1 MTGQPLP
8 GFRDFFPPE
17 HAALRVIFQAW
28 REASR
33 CSGFTEYEGP
43 ELESLELYTEKS
55 GEEIVG
61 QLYHFQDKGERE
73 VALRPEMTPTLARM
87 VASQHRNYRKPIKWF
102 SIPRLFRYER
112 PQKGRH
118 REHYQWNCDMVGEK
132 SVMAEAEL
140 IGTLCLGLSLLGLS
154 AKDVVVKVSDRSWW
168 DSFLE
173 KEGVGEAERPGV
185 LRALDRM
192 EGATPEQR
200 REKLGGLAPAVEA
213 VWQGKS
219 EDSAALQ
226 EVHRGVKGLGYGD
239 WCETDY
245 RVVRGLAYYTG
256 VVFEVH
262 DRAGK
267 LRAVAGGGRYDG
279 LLKRLGG
286 EDLPAVGFG
295 MGDAVLAELLREKG
309 MSTPS
314 AGGAEIF
321 VVAESAQQEMAWD
334 VVGQLRRSG
343 FSTDYDPGAGKWGKQ
358 LEMAEAK
365 GARWALL
372 VGREVGEGK
381 LGVKELATRK
391 QSEIRWRKDAAG
403 KICLEPTPGE
413 WAKVLGS

>member
-1 MTGQPLP
+1 MTVQPLP

-17 HAALRVIFQAW
+17 HAALRGIFQAW

-33 CSGFTEYEGP
+33 CGGFTEYEGP

-55 GEEIVG
+55 GDEIVG
-61 QLYHFQDKGERE
+61 QLYHFTDKGDRQ

-102 SIPRLFRYER
+102 SVPRLFRYER

-118 REHYQWNCDMVGEK
+118 REHYQWNCDIVGEK
-132 SVMAEAEL
+132 SPMAEAEL
-140 IGTLCLGLSLLGLS
+140 IGVLCLGLSLLGLGP
-154 AKDVVVKVSDRSWW
+154 KDVVVKVSDRSWW
-168 DSFLE
+168 DTFLE
-173 KEGVGEAERPGV
+173 KQGVGETERPNV
-185 LRALDRM
+185 LRTLDRL
-192 EGATPEQR
+192 ESATAEQR
-200 REKLGGLAPAVEA
+200 REKLGALAEAVEA
-213 VWQGKS
+213 VWEGKS
-219 EDSAALQ
+219 ADSEAVVQ
-226 EVHRGVKGLGYGD
+226 VRKGVEALGYGD

-267 LRAVAGGGRYDG
+267 LRAVAGGGRYDD

-295 MGDAVLAELLREKG
+295 MGDAVLAELLREKKIA
-309 MSTPS
+309 MPQ
-314 AGGAEIF
+314 AAGAEIF
-321 VVAESAQQEMAWD
+321 IVAEAKEQPMALQIT
-334 VVGQLRRSG
+334 GQLRRSG
-343 FSTDYDPGAGKWGKQ
+343 FSVDFDPGAGKWGKQ

-372 VGREVGEGK
+372 VGREVAEGK
-381 LGVKELATRK
+381 LGLKELASRK
-391 QSEIRWRKDAAG
+391 QSEIRWRSGTDG

-413 WAKVLGS
+413 WAKVCI

>member
-1 MTGQPLP
+1 MTVQPLP

-17 HAALRVIFQAW
+17 HAALRGIFQAW

-33 CSGFTEYEGP
+33 CGGFTEYEGP

-55 GEEIVG
+55 GDEIVG
-61 QLYHFQDKGERE
+61 QLYHFTDKGDRQ

-102 SIPRLFRYER
+102 SVPRLFRYER

-118 REHYQWNCDMVGEK
+118 REHYQWNCDIVGEK
-132 SVMAEAEL
+132 SPMAEAEL
-140 IGTLCLGLSLLGLS
+140 IGVLCLGLSLLGLGP
-154 AKDVVVKVSDRSWW
+154 KDVVVKVSDRSWW
-168 DSFLE
+168 DAFLE
-173 KEGVGEAERPGV
+173 KQGVGETDRPTV
-185 LRALDRM
+185 LRTLDRL
-192 EGATPEQR
+192 ESATAEQR
-200 REKLGGLAPAVEA
+200 REKLGALAEAVEA
-213 VWQGKS
+213 VWEGKS
-219 EDSAALQ
+219 ADSEAVGQ
-226 EVHRGVKGLGYGD
+226 VRKGVEALGYGD

-267 LRAVAGGGRYDG
+267 LRAVAGGGRYDD

-295 MGDAVLAELLREKG
+295 MGDAVLAELLREKKIA
-309 MSTPS
+309 MPQAT
-314 AGGAEIF
+314 GAEIF
-321 VVAESAQQEMAWD
+321 IVAEAKEQAMALQIT
-334 VVGQLRRSG
+334 GQLRRSG
-343 FSTDYDPGAGKWGKQ
+343 FSVDFDPGAGKWGKQ

-381 LGVKELATRK
+381 LGLKELASRK
-391 QSEIRWRKDAAG
+391 QSEIRWRSGTDG

-413 WAKVLGS
+413 WAKVCI

>member
-1 MTGQPLP
+1 MTVQPLP

-17 HAALRVIFQAW
+17 HAALRAIFQAW

-33 CSGFTEYEGP
+33 CGGFTEYEGP
-43 ELESLELYTEKS
+43 ELESLDLYTEKS

-61 QLYHFQDKGERE
+61 QLYHFTDKGERQ

-102 SIPRLFRYER
+102 SVPRLFRYER

-132 SVMAEAEL
+132 SARAEAEL
-140 IGTLCLGLSLLGLS
+140 IGVLCLGLSLLGLGP
-154 AKDVVVKVSDRSWW
+154 KDVVVKVSDRGWW
-168 DSFLE
+168 DAFLE
-173 KEGVGEAERPGV
+173 KQGVGEKERPNV
-185 LRALDRM
+185 LRTLDRL
-192 EGATPEQR
+192 EGATAEQR
-200 REKLGGLAPAVEA
+200 KEKLGALAGAVEA
-213 VWQGKS
+213 VWGGKS
-219 EDSAALQ
+219 ADSAAVA
-226 EVHRGVKGLGYGD
+226 EVHEGVGALGYGE

-267 LRAVAGGGRYDG
+267 LRAVAGGGRYDD

-295 MGDAVLAELLREKG
+295 MGDAVLAELLRVKG
-309 MSTPS
+309 VAVAP

-321 VVAESAQQEMAWD
+321 VVAEGKEQAMALQMT
-334 VVGQLRRSG
+334 GQLRRGG
-343 FSTDYDPGAGKWGKQ
+343 FSVDYDPGAGKWGKQ

-365 GARWALL
+365 GAKWALL
-372 VGREVGEGK
+372 VGREMGEGK
-381 LGVKELATRK
+381 LGLKELASRK
-391 QSEIRWRKDAAG
+391 QTEIRWSRGVDG
-403 KICLEPTPGE
+403 TICLEPTPGE
-413 WAKVLGS
+413 WAKVVTK

>member
-17 HAALRVIFQAW
+17 HAALRGIFDAW
-28 REASR
+28 RQASR

-55 GEEIVG
+55 GDEIVG

-118 REHYQWNCDMVGEK
+118 REHYQWNCDIVGEK
-132 SVMAEAEL
+132 SPMAEAEL
-140 IGTLCLGLSLLGLS
+140 IATLCLGLSLLGLG
-154 AKDVVVKVSDRSWW
+154 AEDVVVKVSDRSWW

-173 KEGVGEAERPGV
+173 KQGVGEKEKPSI
-185 LRALDRM
+185 LRTLDRL
-192 EGATPEQR
+192 EGATPEHR
-200 REKLGGLAPAVEA
+200 REKLGPLAGAVEK
-213 VWQGKS
+213 VWEGKM
-219 EDSAALQ
+219 EDSVALS
-226 EVHRGVKGLGYGD
+226 EVRRGVEALGYGS

-267 LRAVAGGGRYDG
+267 LRAVAGGGRYDD

-295 MGDAVLAELLREKG
+295 MGDAVLAELLRDKKIEGAKV
-309 MSTPS
+309 
-314 AGGAEIF
+314 AGAEIF
-321 VVAESAQQEMAWD
+321 VVAEKPEQGIALGL
-334 VVGQLRRSG
+334 VGQLRRSG
-343 FSTDYDPGAGKWGKQ
+343 FSADFDPGAGKWGKQ

-381 LGVKELATRK
+381 LGLKELATRK
-391 QSEIRWRKDAAG
+391 QSEIRWTKSADG
-403 KICLEPTPGE
+403 KICLEPTPGD
-413 WAKVLGS
+413 WAKVLS

>member
-17 HAALRVIFQAW
+17 HAALRGIFLAW

-33 CSGFTEYEGP
+33 CGGFTEYEGP

-55 GEEIVG
+55 GDEIVG
-61 QLYHFQDKGERE
+61 QLYHFTDKGDRQ

-102 SIPRLFRYER
+102 SVPRLFRYER

-118 REHYQWNCDMVGEK
+118 REHYQWNCDIVGEK
-132 SVMAEAEL
+132 SPMAEAEL
-140 IGTLCLGLSLLGLS
+140 IGVLCLGLSLLGLGP
-154 AKDVVVKVSDRSWW
+154 KDVVVKVSDRSWW
-168 DSFLE
+168 DTFLE
-173 KEGVGEAERPGV
+173 KQGVGEKERPTV
-185 LRALDRM
+185 LRTLDRL
-192 EGATPEQR
+192 EGATAEQR
-200 REKLGGLAPAVEA
+200 QEKLGALAAAVDEVWDGKSADSEAVGQVRKGVEA
-213 VWQGKS
+213 
-219 EDSAALQ
+219 
-226 EVHRGVKGLGYGD
+226 LGYGD

-267 LRAVAGGGRYDG
+267 LRAVAGGGRYDD

-295 MGDAVLAELLREKG
+295 MGDAVLAELLREKKIA
-309 MSTPS
+309 MPQSI
-314 AGGAEIF
+314 GAEIF
-321 VVAESAQQEMAWD
+321 IVAEAKEQPMALQIT
-334 VVGQLRRSG
+334 GQLRRSG
-343 FSTDYDPGAGKWGKQ
+343 FSVDYDPGAGKWGKQ

-372 VGREVGEGK
+372 VGREVAEGK
-381 LGVKELATRK
+381 LGLKELASRK
-391 QSEIRWRKDAAG
+391 QSEIRWKSGTDG

-413 WAKVLGS
+413 WAKVCI

>member
-1 MTGQPLP
+1 MTVQPLP

-17 HAALRVIFQAW
+17 HAALRGIFQAW

-55 GEEIVG
+55 GDEIVG
-61 QLYHFQDKGERE
+61 QLYHFTDKGDRQ

-102 SIPRLFRYER
+102 SVPRLFRYER

-118 REHYQWNCDMVGEK
+118 REHYQWNCDIVGEK
-132 SVMAEAEL
+132 SPMAEAEL
-140 IGTLCLGLSLLGLS
+140 IGVLCLGLSLLGLGP
-154 AKDVVVKVSDRSWW
+154 KDVVVKVSDRSWW
-168 DSFLE
+168 DTFLE
-173 KEGVGEAERPGV
+173 KQGVGEKERPTV
-185 LRALDRM
+185 LRTLDRL
-192 EGATPEQR
+192 EGATAEQR
-200 REKLGGLAPAVEA
+200 REKLGALAATVDEVWEGKSADSEAVGQVRKGVEA
-213 VWQGKS
+213 
-219 EDSAALQ
+219 
-226 EVHRGVKGLGYGD
+226 LGYGD

-267 LRAVAGGGRYDG
+267 LRAVAGGGRYDD

-295 MGDAVLAELLREKG
+295 MGDAVLAELLREKKIA
-309 MSTPS
+309 MPQ
-314 AGGAEIF
+314 AAGAEIF
-321 VVAESAQQEMAWD
+321 IVAEAKEQAMALQIT
-334 VVGQLRRSG
+334 GQLRRSG
-343 FSTDYDPGAGKWGKQ
+343 FSVDYDPGAGKWGKQ

-372 VGREVGEGK
+372 VGREVAEGK
-381 LGVKELATRK
+381 MGLKELASRK
-391 QSEIRWRKDAAG
+391 QSEIRWRSGTDG

-413 WAKVLGS
+413 WAKVCI

>member
-1 MTGQPLP
+1 MIGQPLP

-17 HAALRVIFQAW
+17 HAALRGIFQAW

-33 CSGFTEYEGP
+33 CGGFTEYEGP

-55 GEEIVG
+55 GDEIVG
-61 QLYHFQDKGERE
+61 QLYHFTDKGDRQ

-102 SIPRLFRYER
+102 SVPRLFRYER

-118 REHYQWNCDMVGEK
+118 REHYQWNCDIVGEK
-132 SVMAEAEL
+132 SPMAEAEL
-140 IGTLCLGLSLLGLS
+140 IGVLCLGLSLLGLGP
-154 AKDVVVKVSDRSWW
+154 KDVVVKVSDRSWW
-168 DSFLE
+168 DAFLE
-173 KEGVGEAERPGV
+173 KQGVGETERPTV
-185 LRALDRM
+185 LRTLDRL
-192 EGATPEQR
+192 ESATAEQR
-200 REKLGGLAPAVEA
+200 REKLGALAEAVEA
-213 VWQGKS
+213 VWEGKS
-219 EDSAALQ
+219 ADSEAVGQ
-226 EVHRGVKGLGYGD
+226 VRKGVEALGYGD

-267 LRAVAGGGRYDG
+267 LRAVAGGGRYDD

-295 MGDAVLAELLREKG
+295 MGDAVLAELLREKKIA
-309 MSTPS
+309 MPQSI
-314 AGGAEIF
+314 GAEIF
-321 VVAESAQQEMAWD
+321 IVAEAKEQAMALQIT
-334 VVGQLRRSG
+334 GQLRRSG
-343 FSTDYDPGAGKWGKQ
+343 FSVDFDPGAGKWGKQ

-381 LGVKELATRK
+381 LGLKELASRR
-391 QSEIRWRKDAAG
+391 QSEILWKSGTDG

-413 WAKVLGS
+413 WAKVCI

>member
-17 HAALRVIFQAW
+17 HAALRGIFQAW

-33 CSGFTEYEGP
+33 CGGFTEYEGP

-55 GEEIVG
+55 GDEIVG
-61 QLYHFQDKGERE
+61 QLYHFTDKGDRQ

-102 SIPRLFRYER
+102 SVPRLFRYER

-118 REHYQWNCDMVGEK
+118 REHYQWNCDIVGEK
-132 SVMAEAEL
+132 SPMAEAEL
-140 IGTLCLGLSLLGLS
+140 IGVLCLGLSLLGLGP
-154 AKDVVVKVSDRSWW
+154 KDVVVKVSDRSWW
-168 DSFLE
+168 DAFLE
-173 KEGVGEAERPGV
+173 KQGVGETERPTV
-185 LRALDRM
+185 LRTLDRL
-192 EGATPEQR
+192 ESATTEQR
-200 REKLGGLAPAVEA
+200 REKLGALAGAVEA
-213 VWQGKS
+213 VWEGKS
-219 EDSAALQ
+219 ADSEAVGQ
-226 EVHRGVKGLGYGD
+226 VRKGVEALGYGD

-267 LRAVAGGGRYDG
+267 LRAVAGGGRYDD

-295 MGDAVLAELLREKG
+295 MGDAVLAELLREKKIA
-309 MSTPS
+309 MPQ
-314 AGGAEIF
+314 AAGAEIF
-321 VVAESAQQEMAWD
+321 IVAEAKEQAMALQIT
-334 VVGQLRRSG
+334 GQLRRSG
-343 FSTDYDPGAGKWGKQ
+343 FSVDFDPGAGKWGKQ

-372 VGREVGEGK
+372 VGREVAEGK
-381 LGVKELATRK
+381 LGLKELASRK
-391 QSEIRWRKDAAG
+391 QSEIRWRSGTDG

-413 WAKVLGS
+413 WAKVCI

>member
-1 MTGQPLP
+1 MTVQPLP

-17 HAALRVIFQAW
+17 HAALRGIFQAW

-33 CSGFTEYEGP
+33 CGGFTEYEGP

-55 GEEIVG
+55 GDEIVG
-61 QLYHFQDKGERE
+61 QLYHFTDKGDRQ

-102 SIPRLFRYER
+102 SVPRLFRYER

-118 REHYQWNCDMVGEK
+118 REHYQWNCDIVGEK
-132 SVMAEAEL
+132 SPMAEAEL
-140 IGTLCLGLSLLGLS
+140 IGVLCLGLSLLGLGP
-154 AKDVVVKVSDRSWW
+154 KDVVVKVSDRSWW
-168 DSFLE
+168 DTFLE
-173 KEGVGEAERPGV
+173 KQGVGETERPNV
-185 LRALDRM
+185 LRTLDRL
-192 EGATPEQR
+192 ESATAEQR
-200 REKLGGLAPAVEA
+200 REKLGALAEAVEA
-213 VWQGKS
+213 VWEGKS
-219 EDSAALQ
+219 ADSEAVVQ
-226 EVHRGVKGLGYGD
+226 VRKGVEALGYGD

-267 LRAVAGGGRYDG
+267 LRAVAGGGRYDD

-295 MGDAVLAELLREKG
+295 MGDAVLAELLREKKIA
-309 MSTPS
+309 MPQAT
-314 AGGAEIF
+314 GAEIF
-321 VVAESAQQEMAWD
+321 IIAEAKEQAMALQIT
-334 VVGQLRRSG
+334 GQLRRSG
-343 FSTDYDPGAGKWGKQ
+343 FSVDYDPGAGKWGKQ

-381 LGVKELATRK
+381 LGLKELASRK
-391 QSEIRWRKDAAG
+391 QSEIRWKSGTDG

-413 WAKVLGS
+413 WAKVCI

>member
-102 SIPRLFRYER
+102 SLPRLFRYER

-118 REHYQWNCDMVGEK
+118 REHYQWNCDIVGEK
-132 SVMAEAEL
+132 SMMAEAEL

-314 AGGAEIF
+314 AGGADIF

>member
-102 SIPRLFRYER
+102 SLPRLFRYER

-213 VWQGKS
+213 VWQGRS
-219 EDSAALQ
+219 EDSEAVQ
-226 EVHRGVKGLGYGD
+226 GVHRGVKGLGYGD

-413 WAKVLGS
+413 WAKVL

>member
-17 HAALRVIFQAW
+17 HAALRGIFQAW

-33 CSGFTEYEGP
+33 CGGFTEYEGP

-55 GEEIVG
+55 GDEIVG
-61 QLYHFQDKGERE
+61 QLYHFIDKGDRQ

-87 VASQHRNYRKPIKWF
+87 IASQHRNYRKPIKWF
-102 SIPRLFRYER
+102 SVPRLFRYER

-118 REHYQWNCDMVGEK
+118 REHYQWNCDIVGEK
-132 SVMAEAEL
+132 SPMAEAEL
-140 IGTLCLGLSLLGLS
+140 IGVLCLGLSLLGLGP
-154 AKDVVVKVSDRSWW
+154 KDVVVKVSDRNWW
-168 DSFLE
+168 DTFLE
-173 KEGVGEAERPGV
+173 KQGVGEKERPTV
-185 LRALDRM
+185 LRTLDRL
-192 EGATPEQR
+192 EGATSEQR
-200 REKLGGLAPAVEA
+200 REKLGALAEAVEA
-213 VWQGKS
+213 VWEGKS
-219 EDSAALQ
+219 ADSDAVGQ
-226 EVHRGVKGLGYGD
+226 VRKGVEALGYAD

-267 LRAVAGGGRYDG
+267 LRAVAGGGRYDD

-295 MGDAVLAELLREKG
+295 MGDAVLAELLREKKIA
-309 MSTPS
+309 MPQSI
-314 AGGAEIF
+314 GAEIF
-321 VVAESAQQEMAWD
+321 IVAEAKEQEMALQIT
-334 VVGQLRRSG
+334 GQLRRSG
-343 FSTDYDPGAGKWGKQ
+343 FSVDYDPGAGKWGKQ

-365 GARWALL
+365 RARWALL

-381 LGVKELATRK
+381 LGLKELASRK
-391 QSEIRWRKDAAG
+391 QSEIRWKSGTDG

-413 WAKVLGS
+413 WAKVCI

>member
-1 MTGQPLP
+1 MTVQPLP

-17 HAALRVIFQAW
+17 HAALRGIFQAW

-33 CSGFTEYEGP
+33 CGGFTEYEGP

-55 GEEIVG
+55 GDEIVG
-61 QLYHFQDKGERE
+61 QLYHFTDKGDRQ

-102 SIPRLFRYER
+102 SVPRLFRYER

-118 REHYQWNCDMVGEK
+118 REHYQWNCDIVGEK
-132 SVMAEAEL
+132 SPMAEAEL
-140 IGTLCLGLSLLGLS
+140 IGVLCLGLSLLGLGP
-154 AKDVVVKVSDRSWW
+154 KDVVVKVSDRSWW
-168 DSFLE
+168 DTFLE
-173 KEGVGEAERPGV
+173 KRGVGESERPTI
-185 LRALDRM
+185 LRTLDRL
-192 EGATPEQR
+192 EGATSEQR
-200 REKLGGLAPAVEA
+200 REKLGALAEAVEA
-213 VWQGKS
+213 VWEGKS
-219 EDSAALQ
+219 ADSEAVGQ
-226 EVHRGVKGLGYGD
+226 VRKGVEALGYGD

-267 LRAVAGGGRYDG
+267 LRAVAGGGRYDD

-295 MGDAVLAELLREKG
+295 MGDAVLAELLREKKIT
-309 MSTPS
+309 MPQ
-314 AGGAEIF
+314 AAGAEIF
-321 VVAESAQQEMAWD
+321 IVAEAKEQEMALQIT
-334 VVGQLRRSG
+334 GQLRRSG
-343 FSTDYDPGAGKWGKQ
+343 FSVDFDPGAGKWGKQ

-372 VGREVGEGK
+372 VGREVGEGR
-381 LGVKELATRK
+381 LGLKELASRK
-391 QSEIRWRKDAAG
+391 QSEIRWKSGTDG

-413 WAKVLGS
+413 WAKVCI

>member
-1 MTGQPLP
+1 MTVQPLP

-17 HAALRVIFQAW
+17 HAALRGIFQAW

-33 CSGFTEYEGP
+33 CGGFTEYEGP

-55 GEEIVG
+55 GDEIVG
-61 QLYHFQDKGERE
+61 QLYHFTDKGDRQ

-102 SIPRLFRYER
+102 SVPRLFRYER

-118 REHYQWNCDMVGEK
+118 REHYQWNCDIVGEK
-132 SVMAEAEL
+132 SPMAEAEL
-140 IGTLCLGLSLLGLS
+140 IGVLCLGLSLLGLGP
-154 AKDVVVKVSDRSWW
+154 KDVVVKVSDRSWW
-168 DSFLE
+168 DAFLE
-173 KEGVGEAERPGV
+173 KQGVGETERPTV
-185 LRALDRM
+185 LRTLDRL
-192 EGATPEQR
+192 EGATAEQR
-200 REKLGGLAPAVEA
+200 REKLGALAGAVEA
-213 VWQGKS
+213 VWEGKS
-219 EDSAALQ
+219 ADSEAVGQ
-226 EVHRGVKGLGYGD
+226 VRKGVEALGYGD

-267 LRAVAGGGRYDG
+267 LRAVAGGGRYDD

-295 MGDAVLAELLREKG
+295 MGDAVLAELLREKKIA
-309 MSTPS
+309 MPQAT
-314 AGGAEIF
+314 GAEIF
-321 VVAESAQQEMAWD
+321 IVAEAKEQALALQIT
-334 VVGQLRRSG
+334 GQLRRSG
-343 FSTDYDPGAGKWGKQ
+343 FSVDFDPGAGKWGKQ

-372 VGREVGEGK
+372 VGREVAEGK
-381 LGVKELATRK
+381 LGLKELASRK
-391 QSEIRWRKDAAG
+391 QSEIRWRSGTDG

-413 WAKVLGS
+413 WAKVCI

>member
-1 MTGQPLP
+1 MIGQPLP

-17 HAALRVIFQAW
+17 HAALRGIFQAW

-33 CSGFTEYEGP
+33 CGGFTEYEGP

-55 GEEIVG
+55 GDEIVG
-61 QLYHFQDKGERE
+61 QLYHFIDKGERQ

-102 SIPRLFRYER
+102 SVPRLFRYER

-118 REHYQWNCDMVGEK
+118 REHYQWNCDIVGEK
-132 SVMAEAEL
+132 SPMAEAEL
-140 IGTLCLGLSLLGLS
+140 IGVLCLGLSLLGLGP
-154 AKDVVVKVSDRSWW
+154 KDVVVKVSDRSWW
-168 DSFLE
+168 DTFLE
-173 KEGVGEAERPGV
+173 KQGVGEKERPTV
-185 LRALDRM
+185 LRTLDRL
-192 EGATPEQR
+192 EGATAEQR
-200 REKLGGLAPAVEA
+200 REKLGALAGAVDAVWEGKSTDSEAVGQVRKGVEA
-213 VWQGKS
+213 
-219 EDSAALQ
+219 
-226 EVHRGVKGLGYGD
+226 LGYGD
-239 WCETDY
+239 WYETDY

-267 LRAVAGGGRYDG
+267 LRAVAGGGRYDD

-295 MGDAVLAELLREKG
+295 MGDAVLAELLREKKIA
-309 MSTPS
+309 MPQ
-314 AGGAEIF
+314 AAGAEIF
-321 VVAESAQQEMAWD
+321 IVAEAKEQAMALQIT
-334 VVGQLRRSG
+334 GQLRRSG
-343 FSTDYDPGAGKWGKQ
+343 FSVDFDPGAGKWGKQ

-372 VGREVGEGK
+372 VGREVAEGK
-381 LGVKELATRK
+381 LGLKELASRK
-391 QSEIRWRKDAAG
+391 QSEIRWRSGTDG

-413 WAKVLGS
+413 WAKVCI

>member
-17 HAALRVIFQAW
+17 HAALRGIFQAW

-33 CSGFTEYEGP
+33 CGGFTEYEGP

-55 GEEIVG
+55 GDEIVG
-61 QLYHFQDKGERE
+61 QLYHFTDKGDRQ

-102 SIPRLFRYER
+102 SVPRLFRYER

-118 REHYQWNCDMVGEK
+118 REHYQWNCDIVGEK
-132 SVMAEAEL
+132 SPMAEAEL
-140 IGTLCLGLSLLGLS
+140 IGVLCLGLSLLGLGP
-154 AKDVVVKVSDRSWW
+154 KDVVVKVSDRSWW
-168 DSFLE
+168 DAFLE
-173 KEGVGEAERPGV
+173 KQGVGETERPTV
-185 LRALDRM
+185 LRTLDRL
-192 EGATPEQR
+192 ESATAEQR
-200 REKLGGLAPAVEA
+200 REKLGALAGAVEA
-213 VWQGKS
+213 VWEGKS
-219 EDSAALQ
+219 ADSEAVGQ
-226 EVHRGVKGLGYGD
+226 VRKGVEALGYGD

-267 LRAVAGGGRYDG
+267 LRAVAGGGRYDD

-295 MGDAVLAELLREKG
+295 MGDAVLAELLREKKIA
-309 MSTPS
+309 MPQ
-314 AGGAEIF
+314 AAGAEIF
-321 VVAESAQQEMAWD
+321 IVAEAKEQAMALQIT
-334 VVGQLRRSG
+334 GQLRRSG
-343 FSTDYDPGAGKWGKQ
+343 FSVDYDPGAGKWGKQ

-372 VGREVGEGK
+372 VGREVAEGK
-381 LGVKELATRK
+381 LGLKELASRK
-391 QSEIRWRKDAAG
+391 QSEIRWRSGTDG

-413 WAKVLGS
+413 WAKVCI

>member
-1 MTGQPLP
+1 MTVQPLP

-17 HAALRVIFQAW
+17 HAALRGIFQAW

-33 CSGFTEYEGP
+33 CGGFTEYEGP

-55 GEEIVG
+55 GDEIVG
-61 QLYHFQDKGERE
+61 QLYHFTDKGDRQ

-102 SIPRLFRYER
+102 SVPRLFRYER

-118 REHYQWNCDMVGEK
+118 REHYQWNCDIVGEK
-132 SVMAEAEL
+132 SPMAEAEL
-140 IGTLCLGLSLLGLS
+140 IGVLCLGLSLLGLGP
-154 AKDVVVKVSDRSWW
+154 KDVVVKVSDRSWW
-168 DSFLE
+168 DAFLE
-173 KEGVGEAERPGV
+173 KQGVGETERPTV
-185 LRALDRM
+185 LRTLDRL
-192 EGATPEQR
+192 ESATTEQR
-200 REKLGGLAPAVEA
+200 REKLGALAGAVEA
-213 VWQGKS
+213 VWEGKS
-219 EDSAALQ
+219 ADSEAVGQ
-226 EVHRGVKGLGYGD
+226 VRKGVEALGYGD

-267 LRAVAGGGRYDG
+267 LRAVAGGGRYDD

-295 MGDAVLAELLREKG
+295 MGDAVLAELLREKKIA
-309 MSTPS
+309 MPHAT
-314 AGGAEIF
+314 GAEIF
-321 VVAESAQQEMAWD
+321 IVAEAKEQALALQIT
-334 VVGQLRRSG
+334 GQLRRSG
-343 FSTDYDPGAGKWGKQ
+343 FSVDFDPGAGKWGKQ

-372 VGREVGEGK
+372 VGREVAEGK
-381 LGVKELATRK
+381 LGLKELASRK
-391 QSEIRWRKDAAG
+391 QSEIRWRSGTDG

-413 WAKVLGS
+413 WAKVCI

>member
-1 MTGQPLP
+1 MTVQPLP

-17 HAALRVIFQAW
+17 HAALRGIFQAW

-33 CSGFTEYEGP
+33 CGGFTEYEGP

-55 GEEIVG
+55 GDEIVG
-61 QLYHFQDKGERE
+61 QLYHFTDKGDRQ

-102 SIPRLFRYER
+102 SVPRLFRYER

-118 REHYQWNCDMVGEK
+118 REHYQWNCDIVGEK
-132 SVMAEAEL
+132 SPMAEAEL
-140 IGTLCLGLSLLGLS
+140 IGVLCLGLSLLGLGP
-154 AKDVVVKVSDRSWW
+154 KDVVVKVSDRNWW
-168 DSFLE
+168 DAFLE
-173 KEGVGEAERPGV
+173 KQGVGETERPTV
-185 LRALDRM
+185 LRTLDRL
-192 EGATPEQR
+192 ESATAEQR
-200 REKLGGLAPAVEA
+200 REKLGALAEAVEA
-213 VWQGKS
+213 VWEGKS
-219 EDSAALQ
+219 ADSEAVGQ
-226 EVHRGVKGLGYGD
+226 VRKGVEALGYGD

-267 LRAVAGGGRYDG
+267 LRAVAGGGRYDD

-295 MGDAVLAELLREKG
+295 MGDAVLAELLREKKIA
-309 MSTPS
+309 MPQTT
-314 AGGAEIF
+314 GAEIF
-321 VVAESAQQEMAWD
+321 IVAEAKEQAMALQIT
-334 VVGQLRRSG
+334 GQLRRSG
-343 FSTDYDPGAGKWGKQ
+343 FSVDFDPGAGKWGKQ

-381 LGVKELATRK
+381 LGLKELASRK
-391 QSEIRWRKDAAG
+391 QTEIRWRSGTDG

-413 WAKVLGS
+413 WAKVCI

>member
-102 SIPRLFRYER
+102 SLPRLFRYER

-118 REHYQWNCDMVGEK
+118 REHYQWNCDIVGEK

-391 QSEIRWRKDAAG
+391 QTEIRWRKDAAG

-413 WAKVLGS
+413 WAKVLGA

>member
-17 HAALRVIFQAW
+17 HAALRGIFQAW

-33 CSGFTEYEGP
+33 CGGFTEYEGP

-55 GEEIVG
+55 GDEIVG
-61 QLYHFQDKGERE
+61 QLYHFTDKGDRQ

-102 SIPRLFRYER
+102 SVPRLFRYER

-118 REHYQWNCDMVGEK
+118 REHYQWNCDIVGEK
-132 SVMAEAEL
+132 SPMAEAEL
-140 IGTLCLGLSLLGLS
+140 IGVLCLGLSLLGLGP
-154 AKDVVVKVSDRSWW
+154 KDVVVKVSDRSWW
-168 DSFLE
+168 DAFLE
-173 KEGVGEAERPGV
+173 KQGVGETERPTV
-185 LRALDRM
+185 LRTLDRL
-192 EGATPEQR
+192 EGATAELR
-200 REKLGGLAPAVEA
+200 REKLGALAGAVEA
-213 VWQGKS
+213 VWEGKS
-219 EDSAALQ
+219 ADSESVGQ
-226 EVHRGVKGLGYGD
+226 VRKGVEALGYGD

-267 LRAVAGGGRYDG
+267 LRAVAGGGRYDD

-295 MGDAVLAELLREKG
+295 MGDAVLAELLREKKIA
-309 MSTPS
+309 MPQ
-314 AGGAEIF
+314 AAGAEIF
-321 VVAESAQQEMAWD
+321 IVAEAKEQPMALQIT
-334 VVGQLRRSG
+334 GQLRRSG
-343 FSTDYDPGAGKWGKQ
+343 FSVDYDPGAGKWGKQ

-365 GARWALL
+365 RARWALL
-372 VGREVGEGK
+372 VGREVGEGQ
-381 LGVKELATRK
+381 LGLKELASRK
-391 QSEIRWRKDAAG
+391 QSEIRWRSGADG
-403 KICLEPTPGE
+403 KIYLEPTPGE
-413 WAKVLGS
+413 WAKVCI

>member
-1 MTGQPLP
+1 MIGQPLP

-17 HAALRVIFQAW
+17 HAALRGIFQAW

-33 CSGFTEYEGP
+33 CGGFTEYEGP

-55 GEEIVG
+55 GDEIVG
-61 QLYHFQDKGERE
+61 QLYHFTDKGDRQ

-102 SIPRLFRYER
+102 SVPRLFRYER

-118 REHYQWNCDMVGEK
+118 REHYQWNCDIVGEK
-132 SVMAEAEL
+132 SPMAEAEL
-140 IGTLCLGLSLLGLS
+140 IGVLCLGLSLLGLGP
-154 AKDVVVKVSDRSWW
+154 KDVVVKVSDRSWW
-168 DSFLE
+168 DAFLE
-173 KEGVGEAERPGV
+173 KQGVGETERPTV
-185 LRALDRM
+185 LRTLDRL
-192 EGATPEQR
+192 ESATTEQR
-200 REKLGGLAPAVEA
+200 REKLGALAGAVEA
-213 VWQGKS
+213 VWEGKS
-219 EDSAALQ
+219 ADSEAVGQ
-226 EVHRGVKGLGYGD
+226 VRKGVEALGYGD

-267 LRAVAGGGRYDG
+267 LRAVAGGGRYDD

-295 MGDAVLAELLREKG
+295 MGDAVLAELLREKKIA
-309 MSTPS
+309 MPQAT
-314 AGGAEIF
+314 GAEIF
-321 VVAESAQQEMAWD
+321 IVAEAKEQALALQIT
-334 VVGQLRRSG
+334 GQLRRSG
-343 FSTDYDPGAGKWGKQ
+343 FSVDFDPGAGKWGKQ

-372 VGREVGEGK
+372 VGREVAEGK
-381 LGVKELATRK
+381 LGLKELASRK
-391 QSEIRWRKDAAG
+391 QSEIRWRSGTDG

-413 WAKVLGS
+413 WAKVCI

>member
-17 HAALRVIFQAW
+17 HAALRGIFQAW

-33 CSGFTEYEGP
+33 CGGFTEYEGP

-55 GEEIVG
+55 GDEIVG
-61 QLYHFQDKGERE
+61 QLYHFTDKGDRQ

-102 SIPRLFRYER
+102 SVPRLFRYER

-118 REHYQWNCDMVGEK
+118 REHYQWNCDIVGEK
-132 SVMAEAEL
+132 SPMAEAEL
-140 IGTLCLGLSLLGLS
+140 IGVLCLGLSLLGLGP
-154 AKDVVVKVSDRSWW
+154 KDVVVKVSDRSWW
-168 DSFLE
+168 DAFLE
-173 KEGVGEAERPGV
+173 KQGVGETERPTV
-185 LRALDRM
+185 LRTLDRL
-192 EGATPEQR
+192 ESATAEQR
-200 REKLGGLAPAVEA
+200 REKLGALAGAVEA
-213 VWQGKS
+213 VWEGKS
-219 EDSAALQ
+219 ADSEAVGQ
-226 EVHRGVKGLGYGD
+226 VRKGVEALGYGD

-267 LRAVAGGGRYDG
+267 LRAVAGGGRYDD

-295 MGDAVLAELLREKG
+295 MGDAVLAELLREKKIA
-309 MSTPS
+309 MPQ
-314 AGGAEIF
+314 AAGAEIF
-321 VVAESAQQEMAWD
+321 IVAEAKEQAMALQIT
-334 VVGQLRRSG
+334 GQLRRSG
-343 FSTDYDPGAGKWGKQ
+343 FSVDYDPGAGKWGKQ

-381 LGVKELATRK
+381 LGLKELASRK
-391 QSEIRWRKDAAG
+391 QSEIRWRSGTDG

-413 WAKVLGS
+413 WAKVCI

>member
-192 EGATPEQR
+192 EGATQEQR

-213 VWQGKS
+213 VWQGRS
-219 EDSAALQ
+219 EDSEAVQ
-226 EVHRGVKGLGYGD
+226 GVHRGVKGLGYGD

-413 WAKVLGS
+413 WAKVL

>member
-118 REHYQWNCDMVGEK
+118 REHYQWNCDIVGEK

-173 KEGVGEAERPGV
+173 KEGVGEAERSGV
-185 LRALDRM
+185 LRQLDRL
-192 EGATPEQR
+192 EGATAEQR
-200 REKLGGLAPAVEA
+200 REKLGGLAAAVEA

-226 EVHRGVKGLGYGD
+226 EVHRGVRGLGYGD

-309 MSTPS
+309 MATPKV
-314 AGGAEIF
+314 GGAEIF
-321 VVAESAQQEMAWD
+321 VVAEKAEQEMAWD
-334 VVGQLRRSG
+334 VVGQLRRGG

-391 QSEIRWRKDAAG
+391 QTEIRWRKDAAG